1 MHVVALQTA
10 GDFLSEHLVQGT
22 DTLVLEHF
30 EKRLYLRIDDHVHYR
45 LGHHLCLVS
54 GKVVD
59 HHLPLLV
66 EYEITCQGEN
76 VSTKQFSTKMFPE
89 GYLFNYL

>member
-30 EKRLYLRIDDHVHYR
+30 QKRLYLRIDDHVHYR

-66 EYEITCQGEN
+66 EHEITCQG
-76 VSTKQFSTKMFPE
+76 TTKMFPE

>member
-1 MHVVALQTA
+1 MRVVALKTA
-10 GDFLSEHLVQGT
+10 GYFLSEHLVQGT
-22 DTLVLEHF
+22 DTLVLEYF
-30 EKRLYLRIDDHVHYR
+30 EQCLHLRIDDHVHYR
-45 LGHHLCLVS
+45 LSHHLSLVS

-66 EYEITCQGEN
+66 EKEVTCQGK
-76 VSTKQFSTKMFPE
+76 TKEMFPRQ